1 MRAYSV
7 CGAVALL
14 VIGTCGLASE
24 GRAENEALLQASRA
38 ASKEFGAA
46 LKEQLMAGMKAG
58 GPLTAIDVC
67 HTAAGDIAAEMSRK
81 HGVSLRR
88 TALRVRNEANA
99 PDAFEREALERF
111 VQAIA
116 DGQDAATLE
125 HSEIV
130 STESGKV
137 FRYMKAIP
145 TAAEPC
151 LACHGS
157 SIQPE
162 VQARLIELYPNDTA
176 TGFKAG
182 ELRGAFSVSVS
193 VP

>member
-1 MRAYSV
+1 MRAFSLRR
-7 CGAVALL
+7 AAAFL
-14 VIGTCGLASE
+14 VIGLCGLASE
-24 GRAENEALLQASRA
+24 GRAENEALLEAARA
-38 ASKEFGAA
+38 ASTEFGAT
-46 LKEQLMAGMKAG
+46 LKAQLMAGMKAG

-67 HTAAGDIAAEMSRK
+67 HTAAGDIAAEVSRK

-99 PDAFEREALERF
+99 PDAFERSALTRF
-111 VQAIA
+111 VRAIA
-116 DGQDAATLE
+116 DGADAATLE
-125 HSEIV
+125 HSEVV

-151 LACHGS
+151 LACHGT
-157 SIQPE
+157 SIQPD
-162 VQARLIELYPNDTA
+162 VQARLATLYPNDQA

-182 ELRGAFSVSVS
+182 ELRGAFSVSVP

>member
-1 MRAYSV
+1 MRAFSLRR
-7 CGAVALL
+7 AAAFL
-14 VIGTCGLASE
+14 VIGLCGLASE
-24 GRAENEALLQASRA
+24 GRAESEALLEAARA
-38 ASKEFGAA
+38 ASTEFGAT

-67 HTAAGDIAAEMSRK
+67 HTAAGDIAAEVSRK

-99 PDAFEREALERF
+99 PDAFERSALARF
-111 VQAIA
+111 VRAIA
-116 DGQDAATLE
+116 DGADAATLE
-125 HSEIV
+125 HSEVV

-151 LACHGS
+151 LACHGT
-157 SIQPE
+157 SIQPD
-162 VQARLIELYPNDTA
+162 VQARLAALYPHDQA

-182 ELRGAFSVSVS
+182 ELRGAFSVSV
-193 VP
+193 PMP